1 MKKHVIGMYLR
12 LSDEDDR
19 ESQES
24 NSIISQR
31 EILNDYLN
39 CHKEFADYP
48 RVEFCDDGYSG
59 TNFTRPGVQKLLEQ
73 VKAGEISVIMVK
85 DFSRFGRNYIEVGNY
100 LEQVFPFLGI
110 RFISVND
117 EFDSDVSDFSG
128 EFFDVAFKNLVHD
141 LYSRDLSEKII
152 SVRQMKARKG
162 KFITPYAPYGYL
174 KSPEQRLVPDGEA
187 ALVVRRIF
195 HMALE
200 GVPKAHIANALNQEG
215 IPAPLMLRRQR
226 GEHFP
231 CKTVNEK
238 SIWRTASIFS
248 ILKDQRYVGDT
259 VYGKVKPTSVGS
271 RKDCAVPR
279 EQWII
284 VPDTHEGIVSREVF
298 ERVNRGIQKRS
309 TYHRAKEAPLEGKV
323 RCAGCNHIISRVK
336 RVRSGGA
343 KGATYRCGIQNMT
356 KEFGCCPQTIEECQ
370 MEAAILTML
379 RKMAAVAADR
389 EVVESLR
396 HSLTGK
402 TEETEKLLIE
412 YETEV
417 NRLTSQRLE
426 KYGAYKDGLLTREAF
441 IREKTALEEQRN
453 ILKAE
458 IEKCRKKQ
466 YDDKYAD
473 TRKPDAVW
481 QLEQSALFEK
491 LTREMV
497 ETFVEQVYICQD
509 GSLGV
514 QWKFEDFLVCSGE
527 NGYNEIRP
535 SGSRSC

>member
-1 MKKHVIGMYLR
+1 MKIHVIGLYLR

-19 ESQES
+19 ESLES
-24 NSIISQR
+24 NSITSQR
-31 EILNDYLN
+31 EILKNYVRS
-39 CHKEFADYP
+39 HREFADCQT
-48 RVEFCDDGYSG
+48 VEYCDDGYSG
-59 TNFTRPGVQKLLEQ
+59 TNFVRPGIQKMLEQ
-73 VKAGEISVIMVK
+73 VKAGVISVIMVK

-117 EFDSDVSDFSG
+117 GFDSGVTDFSG

-141 LYSRDLSEKII
+141 LYSKDLSEKII
-152 SVRQMKARKG
+152 SVRQMKAGQG

-174 KSPEQRLVPDGEA
+174 KSPEQKLVPDREA

-195 HMALE
+195 YMALE
-200 GVPKAHIANALNQEG
+200 GIPKAHIANTLNKEK
-215 IPAPLMLRRQR
+215 ILTPLMLRRQR

-238 SIWRTASIFS
+238 SVWRTASVFS

-259 VYGKVKPTSVGS
+259 VYGKVKPTAVGS
-271 RKDCAVPR
+271 GKDCAVPR

-284 VPDTHEGIVSREVF
+284 VPDTHEAIVSREVF
-298 ERVNRGIQKRS
+298 ERVNLGIQKRS
-309 TYHRAKEAPLEGKV
+309 TYHREKEAPLEGKV

-336 RVRSGGA
+336 RIRVGET

-370 MEAAILTML
+370 IETVILTLL
-379 RKMAAVAADR
+379 RKMAAVVAD
-389 EVVESLR
+389 EGIAEASKQ
-396 HSLTGK
+396 SSASK
-402 TEETEKLLIE
+402 TEETEKLLIK

-417 NRLTSQRLE
+417 NRLASQKLE
-426 KYGAYKDGLLTREAF
+426 RYEVYKNGLLSREAF
-441 IREKTALEEQRN
+441 AGEKAALEEKRN
-453 ILKAE
+453 ILLAE
-458 IEKCRKKQ
+458 IEKCRKKL
-466 YDDKYAD
+466 YDDKCTD
-473 TRKPDAVW
+473 TGEPDIAL
-481 QLEQSALFEK
+481 QLGQFAPFEF

-509 GSLGV
+509 GSLRI
-514 QWKFEDFLVCSGE
+514 QWKFKDFSK
-527 NGYNEIRP
+527 IF
-535 SGSRSC
+535 